1 MQASSAAREASLE
14 EFGNSLINKR
24 KPWHTVPKEIHCSLG
39 NVGVGWLLSLV
50 AQDNSLIPLF
60 TGADLD
66 LSSLV

>member
-39 NVGVGWLLSLV
+39 NVGVGSLL
-50 AQDNSLIPLF
+50 SLIPLF